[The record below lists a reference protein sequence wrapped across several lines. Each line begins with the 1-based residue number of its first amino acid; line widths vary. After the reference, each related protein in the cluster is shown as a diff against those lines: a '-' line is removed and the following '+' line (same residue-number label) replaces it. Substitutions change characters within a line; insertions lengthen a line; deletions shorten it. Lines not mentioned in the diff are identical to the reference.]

1 MSSTVPLDPPVA
13 RPVGLGIVFMLLG
26 MLLFSL
32 NDTMGK
38 WLVETYPVLQLMA
51 IRSVAA
57 LLVLLP
63 LVLSRGLSNVI
74 RVERPGLQA
83 LRSLLFAIDATAFY
97 FAVRF
102 MPLADAMIYWL
113 AVPIYVA
120 ALSPFLLGE
129 KVGWRRWT
137 AILIGFAG
145 VLVALDPS
153 RESLSLPALV
163 AFFGSACFAIA
174 IILGRTLRTTPDMTL
189 VVWQFVGSLVFSLV
203 GIAVVPGS
211 WIPLD
216 PETILLPAL
225 LGVVAMSAHVLV
237 SRSLKLADAATVVPL
252 QYTLLF
258 WAVVF
263 GWIFFGDV
271 PRPSVIIGAALIVAS
286 GLFIL
291 FREQTIKKGHPRDE
305 QRPD

>member
-1 MSSTVPLDPPVA
+1 MSPSSDSTPLSRSPEGSA
-13 RPVGLGIVFMLLG
+13 RLGIAWMLLG
-26 MLLFSL
+26 MLMFSL

-51 IRSVAA
+51 IRSLAA

-63 LVLSRGLSNVI
+63 LVLRRGVMSVV

-83 LRSLLFAIDATAFY
+83 IRALLFAIDATSFY
-97 FAVRF
+97 FAVGY

-113 AVPIYVA
+113 AAPIYVA
-120 ALSPFLLGE
+120 ALSPFLLGQ

-145 VLVALDPS
+145 VLIALNPS
-153 RESLSLPALV
+153 RETLSLPALV
-163 AFFGSACFAIA
+163 ALFGSACFAFA
-174 IILGRTLRTTPDMTL
+174 IMLGRTLRSTPDTSL
-189 VVWQFVGSLVFSLV
+189 VVWQFVGSLLFSTV
-203 GIAVVPGS
+203 GIAIVPGA
-211 WIPLD
+211 WKPLD
-216 PETILLPAL
+216 PQTLLLPAL
-225 LGVVAMSAHVLV
+225 LGVVAMLAHVLV

-263 GWIFFGDV
+263 GWIFFGDT
-271 PRPSVIIGAALIVAS
+271 PRPTVIIGAALIVAS
-286 GLFIL
+286 GLFIF
-291 FREQTIKKGHPRDE
+291 FREHQLKRARQTQD
-305 QRPD
+305 

>member
-1 MSSTVPLDPPVA
+1 MPSTVSPKPSA
-13 RPVGLGIVFMLLG
+13 IQHGSASLGIVFMLLG
-26 MLLFSL
+26 MLMFSL

-63 LVLSRGLSNVI
+63 LVLRRGIMTVV

-83 LRSLLFAIDATAFY
+83 LRALLFAIDATAFY
-97 FAVRF
+97 FAVGY

-113 AVPIYVA
+113 AAPIYVA

-145 VLVALDPS
+145 VLIALDPS
-153 RESLSLPALV
+153 RESLSIPALV
-163 AFFGSACFAIA
+163 ALFGSACFAFA
-174 IILGRTLRTTPDMTL
+174 IMLGRTLRTTPDTTL
-189 VVWQFVGSLVFSLV
+189 VVWQFVGSLVFSLI
-203 GIAVVPGS
+203 GITIVPGS
-211 WIPLD
+211 WAPLD
-216 PETILLPAL
+216 PATILLPAL
-225 LGVVAMSAHVLV
+225 LGVVAMLAHVLV

-263 GWIFFGDV
+263 GWIFFGDT
-271 PRPSVIIGAALIVAS
+271 PRPTVIIGAALIVAS
-286 GLFIL
+286 GLFIF
-291 FREQTIKKGHPRDE
+291 FREQTLKKFRQADE
-305 QRPD
+305 

>member
-1 MSSTVPLDPPVA
+1 
-13 RPVGLGIVFMLLG
+13 MLLG
-26 MLLFSL
+26 MLMFSL

-51 IRSVAA
+51 IRSLAA
-57 LLVLLP
+57 LLVLMP
-63 LVLSRGLSNVI
+63 LVLRRGVMSVV

-83 LRSLLFAIDATAFY
+83 VRALLFAIDATAFY
-97 FAVRF
+97 FAVGY

-113 AVPIYVA
+113 AAPIYVA

-145 VLVALDPS
+145 VLIALNPS
-153 RESLSLPALV
+153 RETLSLPALV
-163 AFFGSACFAIA
+163 ALFGSACFAFA
-174 IILGRTLRTTPDMTL
+174 IMLGRTLRSTPDTSL
-189 VVWQFVGSLVFSLV
+189 VVWQFVGSLLFSAV
-203 GIAVVPGS
+203 GIAIVPGG
-211 WIPLD
+211 WKPLD
-216 PETILLPAL
+216 PSTLLLPAL
-225 LGVVAMSAHVLV
+225 LGVVAMLAHVLV

-263 GWIFFGDV
+263 GWIFFGDT
-271 PRPSVIIGAALIVAS
+271 PRPTVIIGAALIVAS
-286 GLFIL
+286 GLFIF
-291 FREQTIKKGHPRDE
+291 FREHQLKRARQTQD
-305 QRPD
+305 

>member
-1 MSSTVPLDPPVA
+1 MPSTVSAKPSALQKGSA
-13 RPVGLGIVFMLLG
+13 SLGITFMLLG
-26 MLLFSL
+26 MLMFSL
-32 NDTMGK
+32 NDTIGK

-63 LVLSRGLSNVI
+63 LVLRRGIMTVV

-83 LRSLLFAIDATAFY
+83 LRALLFAIDATAFY
-97 FAVRF
+97 FAVGY

-113 AVPIYVA
+113 AAPIYVA

-129 KVGWRRWT
+129 HVGWRRWT

-145 VLVALDPS
+145 VIIALDPS

-163 AFFGSACFAIA
+163 ALFGSACFAFA
-174 IILGRTLRTTPDMTL
+174 IMLGRTLRTTPDTTL
-189 VVWQFVGSLVFSLV
+189 VVWQFVGSLIFSLIGV
-203 GIAVVPGS
+203 AVMPGS
-211 WIPLD
+211 WKPLD
-216 PETILLPAL
+216 PATILFPAL
-225 LGVVAMSAHVLV
+225 LGVVAMLAHILV

-263 GWIFFGDV
+263 GWIFFDDM
-271 PRPSVIIGAALIVAS
+271 PRPTVVIGAALIVAS
-286 GLFIL
+286 GLFIF
-291 FREQTIKKGHPRDE
+291 FREQKLKKIKPSE
-305 QRPD
+305 E